1 MRKFAAIVCLICLT
15 LGMAVLPVEAA
26 MTIGGKLHI
35 EQPKDQTSPKTRTT
49 TPSQSKN
56 NTPAQP
62 AAPSIYI
69 NGVELVTPNPPMIVG
84 GRTLVPLAAIFN
96 ALQISVSWNQV
107 DKVIT
112 AGPIWL
118 QIDNSTARVSEQPV
132 KLDVP
137 AQIIDSRTYVPL
149 SFIAASLGKNINWDP
164 ELYRVDIYDEEP
176 RSSDLSLYVNAVDYG
191 GGEIVAQ
198 ATFTNVGDVQITKVN
213 WVQVRIYL
221 YRADNSYVPVDATF
235 LNLPLDLMPGETMDY
250 VLTFTNV
257 PDYEGI
263 TSYDHEVL
271 DGQYVYI

>member
-1 MRKFAAIVCLICLT
+1 
-15 LGMAVLPVEAA
+15 

-35 EQPKDQTSPKTRTT
+35 EQPKNQTSPKTRGT
-49 TPSQSKN
+49 TPSQPK
-56 NTPAQP
+56 TPAQP

-69 NGVELVTPNPPMIVG
+69 NGVELVTPNPPMIVE

-118 QIDNSTARVSEQPV
+118 QINNSTARVNEQAV

-149 SFIAASLGKNINWDP
+149 SFIATSLGKKINWDP
-164 ELYRVDIYDEEP
+164 ELYRVEIYDEAP
-176 RSSDLSLYVNAVDYG
+176 RDSDLSVYVNAVDYG

-198 ATFTNVGDVQITKVN
+198 ATFTNVGDVQVTKVN
-213 WVQVRIYL
+213 WVQIRIYL
-221 YRADNSYVPVDATF
+221 YRDDNSYEPVDATF
-235 LNLPLDLMPGETMDY
+235 LNLPLNLKPGESVDY
-250 VLTFTNV
+250 VLTFTDV

-263 TSYDHEVL
+263 TAYDHEIL
-271 DGQYVYI
+271 DGEYMYN